1 MQNKDLYHNFIEM
14 FINIED
20 EEDIFKIYQKLK
32 KQLEVQ
38 EDFKQQEKY
47 ILEMLKAVKN
57 LIDAEIKIKPK
68 YKELAKYT
76 CFIEGLRYY
85 KSELMKRNNNNF
97 SKY

>member
-1 MQNKDLYHNFIEM
+1 MQNKDFYHNFIEM
-14 FINIED
+14 FINIKN
-20 EEDIFKIYQKLK
+20 EEDIFLIYQNLK
-32 KQLEVQ
+32 TQLEVQ

-57 LIDAEIKIKPK
+57 LIDTEIKIKPE